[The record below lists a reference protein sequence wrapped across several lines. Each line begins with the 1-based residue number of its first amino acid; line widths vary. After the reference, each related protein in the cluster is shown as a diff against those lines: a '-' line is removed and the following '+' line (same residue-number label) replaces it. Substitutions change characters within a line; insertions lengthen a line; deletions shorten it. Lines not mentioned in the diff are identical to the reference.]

1 MRHSVR
7 HDLPD
12 DLAKLT
18 VERAM
23 ESYAERL
30 AKYQPTI
37 HWVSERE
44 LRVHFSV
51 TGMSLEGAVYLE
63 PGEIAIKIDVP
74 LMLRMF
80 RERAIRIVEEEIQT
94 WIGRAKRG
102 ELST

>member
-1 MRHSVR
+1 MRHAVR
-7 HDLPD
+7 HDLPP

-23 ESYAERL
+23 ESYTARL

-37 HWVSERE
+37 RWVSERE

-51 TGMSLEGAVYLE
+51 SGVSLEGTVVLE
-63 PGEIAIKIDVP
+63 PSEILIKIDVP
-74 LMLRMF
+74 LMLRIF
-80 RERAIRIVEEEIQT
+80 RDRAIRVVEEEIQT

-102 ELST
+102 ELSP